1 MNQLTIT
8 QRKFQQHLAEISSEA
23 KVPSDTYSQAER
35 IEFIKSLTYSQK
47 AALIRVARAYARKTS
62 YGHEDLIQEAYL
74 RVLGGK
80 REWPRNAALVP
91 FLCGVMRSIA
101 WGWLEDPHDE
111 KTDVELIGYED
122 RSAASRI
129 DIQKSIDNFNSDPI
143 AQKLIIAMMEGTKGD
158 ELREVGGLT
167 QTEYES
173 KRTKIRRRLKQLA
186 L

>member
-1 MNQLTIT
+1 M
-8 QRKFQQHLAEISSEA
+8 
-23 KVPSDTYSQAER
+23 
-35 IEFIKSLTYSQK
+35 
-47 AALIRVARAYARKTS
+47 
-62 YGHEDLIQEAYL
+62 QEAYL

-80 REWPRNAALVP
+80 REWPRNVALVP

-101 WGWLEDPHDE
+101 WGWLAENHDE

-122 RSAASRI
+122 RSTAFLI
-129 DIQKSIDNFNSDPI
+129 DIQKIIDGFNNDPI
-143 AQKLIIAMMEGTKGD
+143 AQKIIIAMMEGARGD

-173 KRTKIRRRLKQLA
+173 KRTKIRRRLAVVRLS